1 MVNKPS
7 TEGCSQE
14 PCDFSRGR
22 FSVKNKK
29 GEEHLTDCR
38 YFSKLTDAFK
48 DIAEKTVKDTL
59 SDSDMSLKEAVETI
73 DSIYSEFDK
82 KMDEVWDSI
91 THVDKRMY

>member
-1 MVNKPS
+1 MIHVTDKYAIRVDKFQYTS
-7 TEGCSQE
+7 GLI
-14 PCDFSRGR
+14 
-22 FSVKNKK
+22 VKNKK

-38 YFSKLTDAFK
+38 YFSKITNAFK
-48 DIAEKTVKDTL
+48 DIAERKIKDTL

-82 KMDEVWDSI
+82 KMDEVWASI

>member
-1 MVNKPS
+1 MIHVTDKYAIRVDKFQYTS
-7 TEGCSQE
+7 GLI
-14 PCDFSRGR
+14 
-22 FSVKNKK
+22 VKNKK
-29 GEEHLTDCR
+29 GKEHLTNCR
-38 YFSKLTDAFK
+38 YFSKITNAFK
-48 DIAEKTVKDTL
+48 DIAERKVKDTL

>member
-1 MVNKPS
+1 MIHVTDKYAIRVDKFQYTS
-7 TEGCSQE
+7 GLI
-14 PCDFSRGR
+14 
-22 FSVKNKK
+22 VKNKK

-38 YFSKLTDAFK
+38 YFSKIANAFK
-48 DIAEKTVKDTL
+48 DIAERKVKDTL

-82 KMDEVWDSI
+82 KMDEVWASI

>member
-1 MVNKPS
+1 MIHVTDKYAIRVDKFQYTS
-7 TEGCSQE
+7 GLI
-14 PCDFSRGR
+14 
-22 FSVKNKK
+22 VKNKK

-38 YFSKLTDAFK
+38 YFSKLTNAFK
-48 DIAEKTVKDTL
+48 DIAERKVKDTL

-82 KMDEVWDSI
+82 KMDEVWVSI

>member
-1 MVNKPS
+1 MIHVTDKYAIRVDKFQYTS
-7 TEGCSQE
+7 GLI
-14 PCDFSRGR
+14 
-22 FSVKNKK
+22 VKNKK

-38 YFSKLTDAFK
+38 YFSKITNAFK
-48 DIAEKTVKDTL
+48 YIAERKVKDTL

-82 KMDEVWDSI
+82 KMDEVWASI

>member
-1 MVNKPS
+1 MIHVTDKYGIRVDNFQYTS
-7 TEGCSQE
+7 GLI
-14 PCDFSRGR
+14 
-22 FSVKNKK
+22 VKNKK

-38 YFSKLTDAFK
+38 YFSKITNAFK
-48 DIAEKTVKDTL
+48 DIAERKVKDTL

-91 THVDKRMY
+91 THADNRKH

>member
-1 MVNKPS
+1 MIHVTDKYAIRVDKFQYTS
-7 TEGCSQE
+7 GLI
-14 PCDFSRGR
+14 
-22 FSVKNKK
+22 VKNKK

-38 YFSKLTDAFK
+38 YFSNITNAFK
-48 DIAEKTVKDTL
+48 DIAERKVKDTL

>member
-1 MVNKPS
+1 MIHVTDKYAIRVDKFQYTSGLIVN
-7 TEGCSQE
+7 
-14 PCDFSRGR
+14 
-22 FSVKNKK
+22 NKK

-38 YFSKLTDAFK
+38 YFSKLTNAFK
-48 DIAEKTVKDTL
+48 DIAERKVKDTL

-82 KMDEVWDSI
+82 KIDEVWASI

>member
-1 MVNKPS
+1 MIHVTDKYAIRVDKFQYTS
-7 TEGCSQE
+7 GLI
-14 PCDFSRGR
+14 
-22 FSVKNKK
+22 VKNKK

-38 YFSKLTDAFK
+38 YFSKITNAFK
-48 DIAEKTVKDTL
+48 DIAERKVKDTL
-59 SDSDMSLKEAVETI
+59 SDSDMSLKEAIETI

>member
-1 MVNKPS
+1 MIHVTDKYAIRVDKFQYTS
-7 TEGCSQE
+7 GLI
-14 PCDFSRGR
+14 
-22 FSVKNKK
+22 VKNKK

-38 YFSKLTDAFK
+38 YFSKITNAFK
-48 DIAEKTVKDTL
+48 DIAERKVKDPL

-82 KMDEVWDSI
+82 KMDEVWASI